1 MLHFEHS
8 NATSTANILSG
19 SLVAA
24 TTSRAV
30 DLSSHSSHTQP
41 AVGGGGGGR
50 PAPCTD
56 RAPHSPPPTPVVSR
70 ASEDV
75 ALCTLSDNVNKN
87 MPRVPTTVLLATA
100 RVLMIDRD
108 GNEHYIRALL
118 DSASQTDDS
127 YATPGNID
135 MLIGASIFPHLILSR
150 KVKGQPAYVSPYAIE
165 TVLGF
170 VIVGSAPARSNTDTS
185 VSNMLDNCNYTTTAH
200 CCVTEPTMESVLC
213 RFWEM
218 EEVNVT
224 PILSPDDKECEAIY
238 AGTTTREDDGR
249 YTVALPFKG
258 NAHSLGDSRRLAEKC
273 FFCLERKMQ
282 ASPELKQAY
291 DDVITEYL
299 DKSYISPAP
308 VNDDSNAPSYIIPH
322 HGVIRKDK
330 LTSKLRVVLNA
341 SAKTST
347 SVSLNDLLYNGQNLQ
362 RNLFDIIVNFRLFS
376 VALSADIRQ
385 MFLCIRIRESDR
397 RFQRILYR
405 FSPDEPL
412 QVYQFNR
419 VCFGLKSSPFL
430 ALRTIKQLATDEG
443 ESFPKAKEAV
453 HTGLYMDD
461 LVYCLDSEDE
471 AIVTAAEIIS
481 LMKAG
486 QFDLVKWTSNSEVV
500 LNSIP
505 STHRLSSVVEFDV
518 SDTHKILGLCWSPSS
533 DLFSLKICTPAEK
546 CTKRTILSCVARLW
560 DVMGFVAP
568 VILFA
573 KLLVKEL
580 WLCNCDWDDAPPEVI
595 VRQWSRFRDEL
606 PSLDQIKLPRH
617 VDITK
622 RSVVDIIGFAD
633 ASEKAYGAV
642 VYFHVE
648 NDGVS
653 TVHLISAKSKVAPRK
668 VVSLPRLELCAALLL
683 ANLINN
689 IVTAVNN
696 RYPIKAIHA
705 FSDSTV
711 ALCWIHA
718 SPHRWDTFV
727 ANRVSK
733 IQSLLSPHNFYHVS
747 GSDNPAD
754 CLSRGLTPAQII
766 HHPLWFNGPQW
777 AKSTFSEWPV
787 TTFNPSAVMDPP
799 EEKKLSFVTRTPPEE
814 SVFIALANR
823 FSSWS
828 KLLRCV
834 VYVCRFAKLLT
845 PLKFITAADLDYA
858 ELVILRELQAL
869 YFHGEIN
876 NLQNGKFCSRSLQRL
891 KPFILEGIIRVGGR
905 LRNSN
910 LNFDQK
916 HPIVLPR
923 KHHILDLLVD
933 YHHKVNCH
941 AGPDLLMSI
950 LRQKYWILSARNLIR
965 HRVHKCVPCF
975 KLRPKSTFPEMSD
988 HKPCRVLETLKPFM
1002 HTGTDYAGPFK
1013 ITITRGRGIRSTKAY
1028 ICLFVCLTTRAVHI
1042 ELAGDLSTA
1051 SFMSALKRFL
1061 SRRGPVAHIY
1071 SDNGTNYIG
1080 AKRTLSELH
1089 AFLSSKHFN
1098 TEFAHVLS
1106 ENRLTW
1112 FLNTPAA
1119 SHFGGNWETNIK
1131 SLKTHLF
1138 RVVGVQVLSFE
1149 EMITVLTQVEAIMN
1163 TRPLCRTLSN
1173 DPSEPLALTP
1183 AHFLNFTPLKY
1194 LPAAEIADSSLIS
1207 RHALLDRLVQMF
1219 WKRWRAEYLHTLQSR
1234 EKWNTPVNQITVGT
1248 VVIVRTENA
1257 PPLHWPLGVIEE
1269 VFPASDGVIRVVRV
1283 KTATGSYLRPV
1294 VRLCPL
1300 PRH

>member
-19 SLVAA
+19 SSVTA

-118 DSASQTDDS
+118 DSASQNKITERLPTVSVDISLFSNFKNLPLADDS

-218 EEVNVT
+218 EEVNVA

-486 QFDLVKWTSNSEVV
+486 QFDLVKWTSNS
-500 LNSIP
+500 
-505 STHRLSSVVEFDV
+505 
-518 SDTHKILGLCWSPSS
+518 
-533 DLFSLKICTPAEK
+533 
-546 CTKRTILSCVARLW
+546 
-560 DVMGFVAP
+560 
-568 VILFA
+568 
-573 KLLVKEL
+573 
-580 WLCNCDWDDAPPEVI
+580 
-595 VRQWSRFRDEL
+595 Q
-606 PSLDQIKLPRH
+606 RH

-622 RSVVDIIGFAD
+622 RSVVNIIGFAD

-668 VVSLPRLELCAALLL
+668 VVSLARLELCAALLL

-1207 RHALLDRLVQMF
+1207 RHALLDRLVQTF

-1234 EKWNTPVNQITVGT
+1234 EKWNTPVNQMTVGT

>member
-19 SLVAA
+19 SLVTA
-24 TTSRAV
+24 TTSRVV

-308 VNDDSNAPSYIIPH
+308 VNDDSNTPSYIIPH

-412 QVYQFNR
+412 QAYQFNR

-461 LVYCLDSEDE
+461 LVYYLDSEDE

-486 QFDLVKWTSNSEVV
+486 QFDLVKWTSNSQVV

-622 RSVVDIIGFAD
+622 RSVVNIIGFAD

-668 VVSLPRLELCAALLL
+668 VVSLARLELCAALLL
-683 ANLINN
+683 ANLIKN

-787 TTFNPSAVMDPP
+787 TAFNPSAVMDPP

-834 VYVCRFAKLLT
+834 VYICRFAKLLT
-845 PLKFITAADLDYA
+845 P
-858 ELVILRELQAL
+858 
-869 YFHGEIN
+869 
-876 NLQNGKFCSRSLQRL
+876 
-891 KPFILEGIIRVGGR
+891 
-905 LRNSN
+905 
-910 LNFDQK
+910 
-916 HPIVLPR
+916 
-923 KHHILDLLVD
+923 
-933 YHHKVNCH
+933 
-941 AGPDLLMSI
+941 
-950 LRQKYWILSARNLIR
+950 
-965 HRVHKCVPCF
+965 
-975 KLRPKSTFPEMSD
+975 
-988 HKPCRVLETLKPFM
+988 
-1002 HTGTDYAGPFK
+1002 
-1013 ITITRGRGIRSTKAY
+1013 
-1028 ICLFVCLTTRAVHI
+1028 
-1042 ELAGDLSTA
+1042 
-1051 SFMSALKRFL
+1051 
-1061 SRRGPVAHIY
+1061 AHI
-1071 SDNGTNYIG
+1071 
-1080 AKRTLSELH
+1080 
-1089 AFLSSKHFN
+1089 
-1098 TEFAHVLS
+1098 
-1106 ENRLTW
+1106 
-1112 FLNTPAA
+1112 
-1119 SHFGGNWETNIK
+1119 
-1131 SLKTHLF
+1131 
-1138 RVVGVQVLSFE
+1138 
-1149 EMITVLTQVEAIMN
+1149 
-1163 TRPLCRTLSN
+1163 
-1173 DPSEPLALTP
+1173 
-1183 AHFLNFTPLKY
+1183 LNFTPLKY

-1207 RHALLDRLVQMF
+1207 RHALLDRLVQTF